1 MALARVLCPDL
12 IGRDVELSIL
22 EDALLDTLRGDG
34 RVVILGG
41 EAGMGKTRL
50 VNELTLRARR
60 LNCVV
65 MAGACSEADLSL
77 PYLPFLEAVGNHL
90 ATENLPKLR
99 ERLGP
104 AADELAHLF
113 PQMGRPSPSGDD
125 ATQAK
130 LRLFESILLVLRDAA
145 GSRALLLV
153 LEDLQWSDP
162 ATRELLDYATRRL
175 RSANVLILATYRT
188 DEMHRKHAL
197 LPTIE
202 GWRRS
207 GQAELVELKAL
218 PSSAVADMV
227 CAIFEEPQVSEEFRD
242 FLRDRSEGNPFVLEE
257 MLRDA
262 LDRGDIFKTDT
273 GWDRKALGEM
283 RIPRTVR
290 DTILHRIE
298 RLSREEVAVLSAAS
312 VVGRSFD
319 LATLSAVTGI
329 PEASVLEALEACV
342 SFQLVEEE
350 DRNSAKY
357 RFRHAL
363 TREAVYE
370 DMVVPRRQ
378 MLHARVAEV
387 LGSRANRASVDMAH
401 HLLMAGRYDQAVVM
415 CIEAADDAIRGRAYG
430 DAAALLERAAPHVR
444 DPVER
449 GRLMCRAGEAYWNN
463 AESGAARRLLE
474 EGIANLDAAGLS
486 LEAARHRITLGRCFW
501 ELLRSD
507 LAREQFE
514 RARDDLEKAGPSEDL
529 AIAYIRLS
537 GLKSFDRGGGA
548 GLDDAVRAAAI
559 AEEVGA
565 TMALAWAWGF
575 MALAEMGL
583 GQVRVAF
590 KHLDDSYRAA
600 IAGDYRFQADNAVY
614 NAAWLAISLGDG
626 TKAEEWKQRMDR
638 SADTASGWMPY
649 IKGLVT
655 LHQGRVAEAIDLARV
670 AIQRTRESGHQKMA
684 WRSSVLLA
692 HTLAENMRLD
702 EAVTE
707 LPPLSSRVEG
717 QDVIYDATARVRLSL
732 AQGDLEAAFAD
743 AQTVKPEAV
752 GDIASPADAV
762 AEAAGADPAW
772 LRSFLDSLQTTGE
785 MLESPRIISARG
797 RLALYE
803 GRIDDAL
810 RELGRAEADFAGGG
824 LLLDVWHVGPALA
837 EAQARSGDVAGA
849 RTRLLSIVAA
859 AHASGARLAAKLALE
874 TGTRLGLEM
883 GVAPE
888 AAAPAPDSSRVATG
902 ERMVSVLF
910 ADVRGYTAMSG
921 RSAPSDTL
929 DRIASLQRWA
939 SQEVARRNGQVDKFA
954 GDSIMATF
962 NISGRSV
969 DHALQALQAAIAI
982 IDKAALAGLPVGAGI
997 AVGPAVVGRL
1007 ARSANVSV
1015 LGEVTNLAARLQ
1027 AQSPAG
1033 EVTLSEEAHKRVQ
1046 EWLAD
1051 RRMTSERIEVRL
1063 KGFDEPVVAYR
1074 VGAGVAA
1081 SSGG

>member
-12 IGRDVELSIL
+12 IGRDAELSVL
-22 EDALLDTLRGDG
+22 EDALLATLRGDG
-34 RVVILGG
+34 RVVIIGG

-60 LNCVV
+60 LSCIV
-65 MAGACSEADLSL
+65 MSGACSEAELSL
-77 PYLPFLEAVGNHL
+77 PFLPFLEAVGNHL

-113 PQMGRPSPSGDD
+113 PQMGRPAPSGDD
-125 ATQAK
+125 AAQAK
-130 LRLFESILLVLRDAA
+130 LRLFESILLLLRDAA

-175 RSANVLILATYRT
+175 RSTNVLILATYRT

-207 GQAELVELKAL
+207 GQAEMIELRAL
-218 PSSAVADMV
+218 PSAAVADIV

-262 LDRGDIFKTDT
+262 LDRGDIFRTDT

-329 PEASVLEALEACV
+329 DEAAVLNALEACV

-363 TREAVYE
+363 TQEAVYE

-378 MLHARVAEV
+378 QLHARAADV
-387 LGSRANRASVDMAH
+387 LGLRANRASVDLAH
-401 HLLMAGRYDQAVVM
+401 HLLMAGRYDEAVVM
-415 CIEAADDAIRGRAYG
+415 CVEAADDAIRARAYG

-449 GRLMCRAGEAYWNN
+449 GRLLCRAGDAYWNN
-463 AESGAARRLLE
+463 SESGTARRLLE
-474 EGIANLDAAGLS
+474 EGISNLDAAGLS

-507 LAREQFE
+507 LAREQFDL
-514 RARDDLEKAGPSEDL
+514 ARDELEKAGPSEDL

-548 GLDDAVRAAAI
+548 GFEDAVRAAAI
-559 AEEVGA
+559 AEKVGA
-565 TMALAWAWGF
+565 SMALAWAWGF
-575 MALAEMGL
+575 MALALIGL
-583 GQVRVAF
+583 GQVKLGF
-590 KHLDDSYRAA
+590 KQLNDSYRASL
-600 IAGDYRFQADNAVY
+600 AGGYHFQADNAIY
-614 NAAWLAISLGDG
+614 NGAWLAIFLGDG
-626 TKAEEWKQRMDR
+626 VEAQEWSQRMDR
-638 SADTASGWMPY
+638 SMDRASAWQGY
-649 IKGLVT
+649 IKGLVA
-655 LHQGRVAEAIDLARV
+655 LHQGGVPEAIEQARIG
-670 AIQRTRESGHQKMA
+670 IQRARESGHQKMA
-684 WRSSVLLA
+684 WRSSVLLVYA
-692 HTLAENMRLD
+692 LAENMRAH
-702 EAVTE
+702 EAAAE

-717 QDVIYDATARVRLSL
+717 QDVIYDATARVRLRL
-732 AQGDLEAAFAD
+732 AQGDPIAALAEAK
-743 AQTVKPEAV
+743 TVNPAEV

-762 AEAAGADPAW
+762 AEAGSVDPAW
-772 LRSFLDSLQTTGE
+772 LRSFVDSLQTKGE
-785 MLESPRIISARG
+785 MLESPRIIAARG

-803 GRIDDAL
+803 GRLDDAL
-810 RELGRAEADFAGGG
+810 RELGRAEAAFAEGG

-837 EAQARSGDVAGA
+837 EAQARTGDVDGA
-849 RTRLLSIVAA
+849 RTRLASIVADA
-859 AHASGARLAAKLALE
+859 EAGGARLAAKLARE
-874 TGTRLGLEM
+874 TAARLGLEV
-883 GVAPE
+883 GAAPE
-888 AAAPAPDSSRVATG
+888 AAAAVHESGRVATG

-910 ADVRGYTAMSG
+910 ADVRGYTELSG

-962 NISGRSV
+962 NIAGRSV

-1033 EVTLSEEAHKRVQ
+1033 EVMLSEEAHKRVR
-1046 EWLAD
+1046 EWLAE
-1051 RRMTSERIEVRL
+1051 RQMTSERMELQL
-1063 KGFDEPVVAYR
+1063 KGFDKPVVAYR

-1081 SSGG
+1081 PSGS